1 MKFPGKRK
9 SKHYFPVEELGRVPF
24 ENNLMSEKSV
34 YITGIDQLLV
44 DIEIDVTD
52 DILEKYNVTK
62 GQSQVLSDEI
72 VESIYRE
79 CKDKNL
85 ILGEF
90 AGGAVGNTLHNYST
104 LSDDRSVAL
113 GTICENIKVGDYAF
127 KYICT
132 TSSKVDFNHLQPV
145 KGAMAR
151 AMCFVTP
158 DKERTF
164 AIGKGIMNELDES
177 YIPEDVIRNSASLLV
192 TAFLLRD
199 EKSPLFKATMKAVKV
214 ANEANV
220 PVVFA
225 LGTSF
230 LIEEKRD
237 FFLDFISKHVNVVAT
252 NLDEAKALSHHDDP
266 LLAGEFILN
275 LADLVLL
282 TVGARGLYVCAWVDE
297 KNARETKDHLH
308 SKSLVDYN
316 AFEYSRAQLK
326 SDCEKP
332 IKIYTHINPFM
343 GGPVRIENTNG
354 AGDAALSALLHDI
367 SANNYHRQCVPNSP
381 KHNANYLTYSSI
393 HQISKYANR
402 VSYEVLKQRSPRLAH
417 GLPMKEESLDESYWE
432 L

>member
-9 SKHYFPVEELGRVPF
+9 SKHYFPVEELGRVSF
-24 ENNLMSEKSV
+24 ENSLLTEKSV

-44 DIEIDVTD
+44 DIEIDISD
-52 DILEKYNVTK
+52 ELLEKYNVAK

-72 VESIYRE
+72 VESIYQE
-79 CKDKNL
+79 CKAKDL

-164 AIGKGIMNELDES
+164 AIGKGIMNELSES
-177 YIPEDVIRNSASLLV
+177 FIPDDVIKNSSSLLV

-199 EKSPLFKATMKAVKV
+199 EKSPLFKATMKAVKI
-214 ANEANV
+214 ANEASV

-230 LIEEKRD
+230 LIEEKRE
-237 FFLDFISKHVNVVAT
+237 FFIEFIRKHVNVIAT
-252 NLDEAKALSHHDDP
+252 NLDEATALSGIDDP
-266 LLAGEFILN
+266 LLAGEFCLE

-282 TVGARGLYVCAWVDE
+282 TVGPRGLYLCSWVDE
-297 KNARETKDHLH
+297 ENARETKDLLH
-308 SKSLVDYN
+308 SKSIPEYN
-316 AFEYSRAQLK
+316 AFEYSRAQMR
-326 SDCEKP
+326 SDCKKP
-332 IKIYTHINPFM
+332 TKIYTHINPFM
-343 GGPVRIENTNG
+343 GGPVKIENTNG
-354 AGDAALSALLHDI
+354 AGDAALSALLHDM
-367 SANNYHRQCVPNSP
+367 SANAYHRQCVPNSP
-381 KHNANYLTYSSI
+381 KHGARYLTYSSI

-417 GLPMKEESLDESYWE
+417 GLPTKEESLDESYWE